1 MIMRIQISYEFQH
14 SKSVSQKTINF
25 YLPITNFV
33 KAWLPIRNDSRN
45 FIWHNGLHFF
55 LLMVAKAMEH
65 YISVISNYLKKYTY
79 IKWFI
84 SKFKKSYSIEKW
96 RNINAMRLIKR
107 QFLLGMQL
115 SC

>member
-14 SKSVSQKTINF
+14 SKLVSQKNINF

-45 FIWHNGLHFF
+45 FIWHNGLHVF

-65 YISVISNYLKKYTY
+65 HISVICNYLKKIHLYKMIY
-79 IKWFI
+79 LKVQEKLQYWEM
-84 SKFKKSYSIEKW
+84 KKY
-96 RNINAMRLIKR
+96 
-107 QFLLGMQL
+107 
-115 SC
+115 